1 MRSRKR
7 GRQESPIPLGKILRP
22 YLHRSGLV
30 PKIRENRLIGAWEQI
45 VGQGVAEATEPGRL
59 QNRSLQVKVANSV
72 WMQQLQ
78 FHKKLMIQK
87 VNEFLG
93 EPFLQELRFILGEK
107 VKTEPKRKQKEPIR
121 IRELKREEKERI
133 EREVGCLSDEEMR
146 EVLSRLFAKAL
157 AVQRGREKKK

>member
-7 GRQESPIPLGKILRP
+7 GRQESPVPLGRVLHP

-30 PKIRENRLIGAWEQI
+30 LKIRESRLIGAWEQI
-45 VGQGVAEATEPGRL
+45 VGKGVAEATEPARL
-59 QNRSLQVKVANSV
+59 QNRNLQVKVVNSV

-93 EPFLQELRFILGEK
+93 EPFLEDLRFILGEK
-107 VKTEPKRKQKEPIR
+107 AKERPKQTKREAIP
-121 IRELKREEKERI
+121 IRELGREEREKVEKELR
-133 EREVGCLSDEEMR
+133 GLSDGEMR
-146 EVLSRLFAKAL
+146 EVLSRLFAKGL
-157 AVQRGREKKK
+157 AVQKGREGKK